1 MLSTAEQQA
10 TTQSSTTATP
20 TYPNGR
26 DRIQQKGIKV
36 VFVGPNDGK
45 TSMIVSYFE
54 NSFDFLGER
63 TALHDGYIPTTADS
77 RTFNIQIDGKAV
89 VGVTEDTSSIC
100 TEEFIQMRPYA
111 YQNAEVVVVVFAI
124 DKKKSLQSAKDF
136 WVPEVRQCLPNI
148 PIILVGTQLDKR
160 PEKDGGIGTRVGT
173 RRQLISKAEIQQA
186 GKSMGL
192 DGCVIMECSSI
203 TKSGLHAVFETAI
216 KAALA
221 HRGSAAAADIQS
233 ILARIEYVAE
243 PTLYSEGHLAAKM
256 TTKRRCTI
264 S

>member
-124 DKKKSLQSAKDF
+124 DKKKSLQSAKEV
-136 WVPEVRQCLPNI
+136 WVPEVRQILPNI
-148 PIILVGTQLDKR
+148 PIILVGTKSDKR
-160 PEKDGGIGTRVGT
+160 PVNDGGIGTPTGG
-173 RRQLISKAEIQQA
+173 RQLISKAAAQKA
-186 GKSMGL
+186 GKSIKGVV
-192 DGCVIMECSSI
+192 GTMECSSR
-203 TKSGLHAVFETAI
+203 TQSGLHAVFDAAI
-216 KAALA
+216 RAAVA
-221 HRGSAAAADIQS
+221 HRAAAA
-233 ILARIEYVAE
+233 
-243 PTLYSEGHLAAKM
+243 KK
-256 TTKRRCTI
+256 TTQRRRCTV